1 MLLDRFRNIGVYAAL
16 GVMGLGAFAMLP
28 GDETA
33 RPAVER
39 IATVEPQ
46 RPSYLVEVAPA
57 AVDSMET
64 ASVATSTA
72 TPAVQQMPPPI
83 PKQRPVDTASLT
95 VAPADSGLPPA
106 DSDEFP
112 MDVAEP
118 EPVVP
123 PDARRLTVSS
133 AVNLRAGPST
143 STSTIK
149 VLPEGAKVAV
159 LGENRGWVNVALPDG
174 QSGWVYER
182 YLTDGSRPAAKP
194 KKEQRTANVERRR
207 ERAPV
212 VEKEEE
218 RRVTLLDLRR
228 ERTRTVDD
236 DDGYVVRR
244 SVALRDRPS
253 RNGQRLF
260 NVRRGEPVE
269 IAEQRGNWVRIR
281 IDGGISGW
289 VQSRYIGD

>member
-1 MLLDRFRNIGVYAAL
+1 MLLDQFRNIGFYAAL

-57 AVDSMET
+57 PVDSMET
-64 ASVATSTA
+64 ASVASA
-72 TPAVQQMPPPI
+72 TPAPAVQEMPPPL
-83 PKQRPVDTASLT
+83 PKQRPVVTASLT
-95 VAPADSGLPPA
+95 VAVPPA

-112 MDVAEP
+112 MDVVEP
-118 EPVVP
+118 EPEPEVVVP
-123 PDARRLTVSS
+123 PNARRLTVSS

-143 STSTIK
+143 STSSIQ
-149 VLPEGAKVAV
+149 VLPEGEKVAV
-159 LGENRGWVNVALPDG
+159 LGENRGWINVALPDG

-182 YLTDGSRPAAKP
+182 YLSDGSRPAAKP
-194 KKEQRTANVERRR
+194 RKEERTANVERRR
-207 ERAPV
+207 ERQR
-212 VEKEEE
+212 VEDGEE

-228 ERTRTVDD
+228 ERQRERVV
-236 DDGYVVRR
+236 DDGYFVRR

-253 RNGQRLF
+253 SSGSQLF
-260 NVRRGEPVE
+260 RVRRGEPVQ
-269 IAEQRGNWVRIR
+269 IAEQRGSWVRIR
-281 IDGGISGW
+281 IEGGISGW
-289 VQSRYIGD
+289 VRTRDIAD